1 MTALYFAYGS
11 NIDAD
16 LMADRAP
23 SAIPLGVGWLNGHRL
38 VFNVYSRRWEG
49 GAANMEPDPA
59 ARVWG
64 LVWELPDEELGN
76 LDSFA
81 GHPVF
86 YRREQVPVDLGDE
99 TRTCFTYR
107 VANKA
112 GYVRPT
118 DAYLE
123 RVKAA
128 MRAHEFPEESFQALD
143 RAARPPEPTIYG

>member
-1 MTALYFAYGS
+1 MTVRYFAYGS

-16 LMADRAP
+16 QMGDRAP
-23 SAIPLGVGWLNGHRL
+23 SAVPLGVGRLDGYRL

-49 GAANMEPDPA
+49 GAANMEPDPQA
-59 ARVWG
+59 QVWG
-64 LVWELPDEELGN
+64 VVWDIPDEELGN

-86 YRREQVPVDLGDE
+86 YRREQVPVNLGE
-99 TRTCFTYR
+99 GTETCFTYR

-123 RVKAA
+123 RVRAG
-128 MRAHEFPEESFQALD
+128 MRAREFPEEAFEALE
-143 RAARPPEPTIYG
+143 RAARPPEPTIYA